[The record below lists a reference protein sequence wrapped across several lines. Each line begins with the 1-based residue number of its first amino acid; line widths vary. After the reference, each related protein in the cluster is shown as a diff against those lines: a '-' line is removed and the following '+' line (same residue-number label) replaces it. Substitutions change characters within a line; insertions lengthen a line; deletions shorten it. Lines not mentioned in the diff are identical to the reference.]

1 MRKGRDMLPSPIMDL
16 GRELTETKTRMI
28 ANEKRM
34 EKVEQAV
41 DGIKTKLNIFN
52 GVIITILFLQP
63 FYFDLVGL

>member
-1 MRKGRDMLPSPIMDL
+1 MLPSPIMDL

>member
-1 MRKGRDMLPSPIMDL
+1 
-16 GRELTETKTRMI
+16 MI

-52 GVIITILFLQP
+52 GVIIAILFLQP
-63 FYFDLVGL
+63 FYFELVGL

>member
-1 MRKGRDMLPSPIMDL
+1 MLPSPIMDL

-52 GVIITILFLQP
+52 GVIIAMLFFQP
-63 FYFDLVGL
+63 LWFDLLGR

>member
-1 MRKGRDMLPSPIMDL
+1 MDL

-52 GVIITILFLQP
+52 GVIIAMLFFQP
-63 FYFDLVGL
+63 LWFDLLGR

>member
-1 MRKGRDMLPSPIMDL
+1 MDIT
-16 GRELTETKTRMI
+16 RTLTETRTRMI

-52 GVIITILFLQP
+52 GVIIAILFLQP
-63 FYFDLVGL
+63 FYFELVGL

>member
-1 MRKGRDMLPSPIMDL
+1 MDL